1 MGGLSSAI
9 GDAILHL
16 VQFVWPSAAPQF
28 GHVARNLADAVKPD
42 PPFKITGEDGELI
55 TGILVVDRGR
65 VLFFV
70 GTRQPAVSR
79 SAHTAAERTYPE
91 PGYAER
97 PYDADQS
104 LWSPRPYT
112 R

>member
-1 MGGLSSAI
+1 M
-9 GDAILHL
+9 
-16 VQFVWPSAAPQF
+16 
-28 GHVARNLADAVKPD
+28 KPD
-42 PPFKITGEDGELI
+42 PPFKITREDGELI

-79 SAHTAAERTYPE
+79 PAHTAPERTYPE
-91 PGYAER
+91 RGYPER
-97 PYDADQS
+97 SYDADRS
-104 LWSPRPYT
+104 LWSPRPYQ